1 MIAETTTYI
10 DDQTALLEF
19 ISILS
24 EANACAI
31 DTEFVWERT
40 YAPALGLIQIATT
53 DRIGLIDPL
62 AVSDL
67 SVLRPI
73 LEDQSITKVF
83 HAAGMDIPILR
94 DSVGCI
100 PSPVFDTQI
109 AAAFMGIGSQVSYSF
124 LVEHYLDISLEK
136 SETIT
141 DWVRRPL
148 TDKQIR
154 YAAEDVH
161 YLIRVYSEL
170 HRKLEARGRLEW
182 AQEEFLTLTNPEKYR
197 DTDPGELFWNVKRAG
212 SLPAKDLIIL
222 KEMTTWRDGEARR
235 RDLRPQFIIRD
246 EALVD
251 IAKQRPVSQQRLSN
265 IRGVGDRVLARY
277 GKNLIGIVDKASNT
291 PDDQWP
297 TPRPRK
303 RISPL
308 KAAASDLAWASIVSK
323 AVDAEIAPD
332 LLATKSEL
340 KELVEIYPELD
351 GKSFR
356 MMNGWRREIIGE
368 QVLQVMAGELAVG
381 VHPKSGV
388 FFVKS
393 SR

>member
-10 DDQTALLEF
+10 NNQDALIDF
-19 ISILS
+19 VSVLS
-24 EANACAI
+24 KAEACAI

-40 YAPALGLIQIATT
+40 YSPALGLIQIATESQ
-53 DRIGLIDPL
+53 IGLIDPL

-73 LEDQSITKVF
+73 LEDPNIVKVF

-100 PSPVFDTQI
+100 PSPVFDSQI
-109 AAAFMGIGSQVSYSF
+109 AAAFLGIGSQISYSF
-124 LVEHYLDISLEK
+124 LVDHYLDVTLEK

-141 DWVRRPL
+141 DWVKRPL
-148 TDKQIR
+148 TDKQII

-161 YLIRVYSEL
+161 YLIRVYGKLTGEL
-170 HRKLEARGRLEW
+170 EGRGRLDW
-182 AQEEFLTLTNPEKYR
+182 AKEEFLGLINPDKYS
-197 DTDPGELFWNVKRAG
+197 DTDPAELFWNVKRAG
-212 SLPAKDLIIL
+212 SLPARDLVIL
-222 KEMTTWRDGEARR
+222 REMTIWRDKEARR

-251 IAKQRPVSQQRLSN
+251 IAKSRPGSTQKLSN

-277 GKNLIGIVDKASNT
+277 GHALIELVNKGVNT

-308 KAAASDLAWASIVSK
+308 KAAASDLAWASIVSR
-323 AVDAEIAPD
+323 AVEAEIAPD

-340 KELVEIYPELD
+340 KNLVELYPDLN
-351 GKSFR
+351 GCKFR
-356 MMNGWRREIIGE
+356 MMSGWRKEIIGE

-381 VHPKSGV
+381 VHPKTGV

-393 SR
+393 ST